1 MDTQWI
7 SAVAVVALLAGI
19 FFVKSKKKD
28 KGKDP
33 SAPVT
38 PSTGTPVTPSTG
50 TPVTPSTGTPVTPST
65 GTPDTGQGEVVLLDR
80 NRKKPGDA
88 GYDPRAV
95 RPYPEFSP
103 IEPQGTFY
111 GEGKFNPNARYI
123 DLHGR
128 FHNAG

>member
-33 SAPVT
+33 SA
-38 PSTGTPVTPSTG
+38 PVTPSTG

>member
-1 MDTQWI
+1 MKRARSPLIREITARNE
-7 SAVAVVALLAGI
+7 SRTLSK
-19 FFVKSKKKD
+19 VKSKKKD

-33 SAPVT
+33 SA
-38 PSTGTPVTPSTG
+38 
-50 TPVTPSTGTPVTPST
+50 PVTPSTGTPVTPST